1 MFSPEMWNG
10 LLDSLQRRTGL
21 LTQHVLL
28 NHKSMPR
35 AGTDYA
41 WTVQPGAQHLDIK
54 NFKACFGE
62 FDVLHDNEDYIQYL
76 ESICLDLLFIITQ
89 RVKSGQMHVGDISN
103 LTVGCSDR
111 TASFPVLDDLRRIT
125 TIMHPPPQAQHSIT
139 TTNTLYMSKAQLTPG
154 GPHEESQHP

>member
-1 MFSPEMWNG
+1 MLSPEMWNG

-28 NHKSMPR
+28 NHKSMPH

-41 WTVQPGAQHLDIK
+41 WTVESGAHHLDIK
-54 NFKACFGE
+54 DFNACFGDCGLIHE
-62 FDVLHDNEDYIQYL
+62 NMDYIQYL
-76 ESICLDLLFIITQ
+76 ESMCLDLLFIITQ
-89 RVKSGQMHVGDISN
+89 RMKSGQMHAGNIER
-103 LTVGCSDR
+103 LTIGCSDSR
-111 TASFPVLDDLRRIT
+111 APIHVLDDLRRIT

-139 TTNTLYMSKAQLTPG
+139 TTNTLYMSKSQLTPG